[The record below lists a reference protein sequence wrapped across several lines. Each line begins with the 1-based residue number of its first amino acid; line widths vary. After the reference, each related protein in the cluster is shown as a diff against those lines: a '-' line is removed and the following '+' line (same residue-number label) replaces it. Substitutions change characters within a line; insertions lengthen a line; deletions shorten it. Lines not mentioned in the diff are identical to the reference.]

1 MGCGIGGLMSVLS
14 EIEDWKLEAKLEDNE
29 RYFYHSQIVQRISNG
44 KKLYVIGRK
53 GTGKTAIAQNLIT
66 EREACTFSQKLSFK
80 NFPFNKFYE
89 LEDKGFSAPN
99 QYITL
104 WKYLIYSTT
113 CKLLIENN
121 SVPDEIREKL
131 KKLFDDDISSALPA
145 AIQRWTGFK
154 FDVKILA
161 SGFAIAGDREHVKP
175 DSSSWIDRVDIL
187 ERFLTQNLGDSKY
200 LIIFD
205 ELDEDYKDIIEREK
219 HERYTQLLTGLF
231 KAAQDIRSKF
241 SQWQFYPVIFLRD
254 DIYEILQDPDKTK
267 WTDYRVDLEWDQN
280 SIRNMLAF
288 RISRAIN
295 PTGGILDFTTAWQTI
310 IAKDGVRFGDRGS
323 KKMLVFDYIS
333 RSSLLRPR
341 DYIRYL
347 QICAEKALSRNLDK
361 ITPSIVS
368 DADTA
373 FSNHLRSELEDEIH
387 GIIPDIHKILDLFT
401 ILRKQTIRIE
411 EFKQLFEVAKAEGK
425 IKSTDYQFVLQI
437 LFHFSIIGNQPKQQT
452 HQVFRYQNKEARLN
466 MKENII
472 VHRGLYRS
480 LQIL

>member
-1 MGCGIGGLMSVLS
+1 MTKGEMMNVLE

-29 RYFYHSQIVQRISNG
+29 RYFYHTRIVDRITNG
-44 KKLYVIGRK
+44 KRLYVIGRK
-53 GTGKTAIAQNLIT
+53 GTGKTAITENLISN
-66 EREACTFSQKLSFK
+66 RDACTFSQKLTFK

-89 LEDKGFSAPN
+89 LEDKGFTAPN

-121 SVPDEIREKL
+121 SVADDVRDKL
-131 KKLFDDDISSALPA
+131 RKLFNDDISSALPSA
-145 AIQRWTGFK
+145 VERWTGFK
-154 FDVKILA
+154 FDVKVLEI
-161 SGFAIAGDREHVKP
+161 GVAIGGNKGHVTQEN
-175 DSSSWIDRVDIL
+175 SSWIDRVNIL
-187 ERFLTQNLGDSKY
+187 EKFLIQNLGNSKY

-205 ELDEDYKDIIEREK
+205 ELDEDYKDIIEPEK
-219 HERYTQLLTGLF
+219 HKRYTELLTGLF

-241 SQWQFYPVIFLRD
+241 SKWEYYPVIFLRD

-267 WTDYRVDLEWDQN
+267 WTDYKVDLDWNQD
-280 SIRNMLAF
+280 SIKNMLAF
-288 RISRAIN
+288 RISRALN
-295 PTGGILDFTTAWQTI
+295 PDGKILDFNSAWQKILETG
-310 IAKDGVRFGDRGS
+310 GVKCGNQKRNQ
-323 KKMLVFDYIS
+323 MPVFDYIT

-347 QICAEKALSRNLDK
+347 QICAEQANEKHLPK
-361 ITPSIVS
+361 ITPAIVA

-387 GIIPDIHKILDLFT
+387 GVIPDIHKILDLFT
-401 ILRKQTIRIE
+401 ILRKQTIRID
-411 EFKQLFEVAKAEGK
+411 EFKILFESAASEGR
-425 IKSTDYQFVLQI
+425 INSTDYLFVLQI

-452 HQVFRYQNKEARLN
+452 HQVFRYKNKEARLN

-472 VHRGLYRS
+472 VHRGLYRA